1 MRLWFSQNNPVII
14 VTYKIYIKSD
24 YKPVVRWEPD
34 LPWYLKPRLHV
45 WLLICFIASASA
57 SIISSKTT
65 SPEWADAID
74 THISTPDSHD
84 GILGN
89 SLKFPSINID
99 EQAPVAL
106 SYPQAVH
113 RPEHA
118 PTDNKWQT
126 VKVASGDSLSLIFD
140 RLKISPAVLH
150 TVMTTSPDT
159 ASLKNIMPGQEI
171 RFHIEDGKLH
181 ALEFDRDIV
190 TTVQVNRTDDNFTS
204 TLITHE
210 LRKNVLEARA
220 TIDSSLFIAGQR
232 AGLSDN
238 LIMQL
243 VAIYG
248 WDIDFALD
256 IRKGDSFSVIY
267 EEQYK
272 DEVKV
277 SEGPI
282 LAAEFINRG
291 KSYRSVRYQLPD
303 SNPDYFADNGDSMR
317 KAFLR
322 TPLNFTRISSNF
334 NLNRRHPV
342 LNTIRAHKGVDYAA
356 PTGTPIKASG
366 SGTITHLGNK
376 GGYGKTIIINHGGTT
391 YSTLYAHLSNYARGL
406 KKGARVRQGQTI
418 GYVGMTGL
426 ATGPHLHYEFLVNG
440 VHRNPLTVELP
451 KAESIPAELMADFK
465 KQTTPLL
472 AQLDG
477 QDTHDSIIVALRSP
491 ATTDESKIT
500 EN

>member
-1 MRLWFSQNNPVII
+1 

-34 LPWYLKPRLHV
+34 RPWYLKPRTHV
-45 WLLICFIASASA
+45 WVFICFIASASA
-57 SIISSKTT
+57 TILSSKTPT
-65 SPEWADAID
+65 SEWATVD
-74 THISTPDSHD
+74 THIPVSPEPALDIQTAVKYTSIAAESTPV
-84 GILGN
+84 
-89 SLKFPSINID
+89 SLSSTLPFA
-99 EQAPVAL
+99 APE
-106 SYPQAVH
+106 
-113 RPEHA
+113 PETA
-118 PTDNKWQT
+118 PIENKWQT
-126 VKVASGDSLSLIFD
+126 VVVKSGDSLSIIFD

-150 TVMTTSPDT
+150 TLMTATPDT
-159 ASLKNIMPGQEI
+159 ATLKNIMPGLEI
-171 RFHIEDGKLH
+171 RFHIEDGNLH

-190 TTVQVNRTDDNFTS
+190 TTVQISRSEDSFTS
-204 TLITHE
+204 TLIKHE

-267 EEQYK
+267 EELYK
-272 DEVKV
+272 DDIKV

-282 LAAEFINRG
+282 LAAEFINRD
-291 KSYRSVRYQLPD
+291 KSFRSVRYELPD
-303 SNPDYFADNGDSMR
+303 GNSDYYADNGASMR

-322 TPLNFTRISSNF
+322 TPLNFTRISSKF
-334 NLNRRHPV
+334 NLSRRHPV

-356 PTGTPIKASG
+356 PTGTPIKSSG
-366 SGTITHLGNK
+366 DGTITHLSNK

-406 KKGARVRQGQTI
+406 KKGARVKQGQTI

-440 VHRNPLTVELP
+440 THRNPLTVDLP
-451 KAESIPAELMADFK
+451 KAESIPAELLADFK
-465 KQTTPLL
+465 LQTAPLL
-472 AQLDG
+472 AQLD
-477 QDTHDSIIVALRSP
+477 TTAPVMVALRDQ
-491 ATTDESKIT
+491 ATEEDSDIS